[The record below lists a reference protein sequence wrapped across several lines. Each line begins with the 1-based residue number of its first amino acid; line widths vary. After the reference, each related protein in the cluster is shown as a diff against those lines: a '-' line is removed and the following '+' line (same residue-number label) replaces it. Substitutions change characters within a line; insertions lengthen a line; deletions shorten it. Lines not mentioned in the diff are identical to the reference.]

1 MDTADKKRELLRKLA
16 QESEALR
23 ASDGWQRWLDTAKKF
38 RTYSLRNQLLIQA
51 QYPGATHVAGYRA
64 WQQLGRQVKKG
75 ETGIAILAPMT
86 RKVEDEAR
94 AETKSVLF
102 GFRIA
107 HVFDVTQTD
116 GDELDIVR
124 LPDVDIDDPALLD
137 RLVERATADGLTVNF
152 AEEGPGGARGWYAK
166 ATRTINVV
174 RTLPIG
180 NQVRTM
186 LHELGHAHDPFLLSG
201 DRPYDEL
208 VAESAAYLVAST
220 LGLDIGDASTV
231 YVTAWGA
238 NTTELEGL
246 AQRVLTTSERMEKLL
261 ASICQP
267 AA

>member
-1 MDTADKKRELLRKLA
+1 MDKKRELLAQLA
-16 QESEALR
+16 QEAEALR
-23 ASDGWQRWLDTAKKF
+23 ASDGWQRWLDTAKRF

-51 QYPGATHVAGYRA
+51 QRPGATHVAGYRA

-86 RKVEDEAR
+86 RKAIDEDTNEA
-94 AETKSVLF
+94 KSVLF

-107 HVFDVTQTD
+107 HVFDVTQTE

-124 LPDVDIDDPALLD
+124 LPDVDIDDPQLLG
-137 RLVERATADGLTVNF
+137 RLVEQAQAAGLVVQFAD
-152 AEEGPGGARGWYAK
+152 EGPGGARGWYVQE
-166 ATRTINVV
+166 TRTINVV
-174 RTLPIG
+174 RTLPVG

-186 LHELGHAHDPFLLSG
+186 LHELGHAHDPFLATSTH
-201 DRPYDEL
+201 RPWNEV
-208 VAESAAYLVAST
+208 VAESAAYLVAAT

-231 YVTAWGA
+231 YVTSWGG
-238 NTTELEGL
+238 NVEELEGL
-246 AQRVLTTSERMEKLL
+246 AQRVLTTAGRMEELL